1 MLEKLGGDHRD
12 WLLIAS
18 YNLLMQRKAERAVP
32 LLELLSRMDPDC
44 LQCRR
49 LLAYA
54 NLLLDDREGCSKAL
68 ERIRGSSDE
77 LDQAVTRFISER
89 IEVGEPQAERRQTRA
104 SER

>member
-18 YNLLMQRKAERAVP
+18 YNLLLQRKAERAAT
-32 LLELLSRMDPDC
+32 LLELLSRMDPNC

-54 NLLLDDREGCSKAL
+54 NLLLDDHDGCSQAL
-68 ERIRGSSDE
+68 ERIRESSDE
-77 LDQAVTRFISER
+77 LDQIVARVISER
-89 IEVGEPQAERRQTRA
+89 VEGGAPSNPDA
-104 SER
+104 